1 MIENTQ
7 QETLTIAQLFAA
19 PIYIIDKPEF
29 LDVTRKVSNEYLK
42 QRKDTEDLNPHYPVY
57 MTENMH
63 NHPELAKLANFV
75 GQTAWNIL
83 DSQGYAMDNMITY
96 FTEMWCQEHHMGSAM
111 DRHIH
116 NNGAILSG
124 FYFLNSP
131 EDARV
136 VFHDP
141 RDSKVITSLPEKDS
155 TVSTHASNMINFE
168 AVNGRFLFS
177 SSWLPH
183 SFNKITGNIPL
194 TFIHFNIAVAPVQQE
209 INPKPNVEVI

>member
-1 MIENTQ
+1 MTNNPINSYSY
-7 QETLTIAQLFAA
+7 FAA
-19 PIYIIDKPEF
+19 PVYEVEAPEF

-42 QRKDTEDLNPHYPVY
+42 LRKKEHDLHPHYPVY

-63 NHPELAKLANFV
+63 NHPELSEFANFV
-75 GQTAWNIL
+75 GQTAWSIL
-83 DSQGYAMDNMITY
+83 NSQGYAMDSMMTY
-96 FTEMWCQEHHMGSAM
+96 FTEMWSQEHHEHSSM

-141 RDSKVITSLPEKDS
+141 RDAKVITSLPERDF
-155 TVSTHASNMINFE
+155 TNATHASNMINFKPI
-168 AVNGRFLFS
+168 NGRLILTN
-177 SSWLPH
+177 SWLPH
-183 SFNKITGNIPL
+183 SFNKNTEKIPL
-194 TFIHFNIAVAPVQQE
+194 TFIHINIAVAPVIQQQ
-209 INPKPNVEVI
+209 NQVEVI

>member
-1 MIENTQ
+1 MQKTIEA
-7 QETLTIAQLFAA
+7 IPLFTC
-19 PIYIIDKPEF
+19 PVFIVDKPEF
-29 LDVTRKVSNEYLK
+29 LNVARKVSSEYLK
-42 QRKDTEDLNPHYPVY
+42 QRKDIQDLNPHYPVY

-63 NHPELAKLANFV
+63 NHPELAELSNFI
-75 GQTAWNIL
+75 GQTAWSIL
-83 DSQGYAMDNMITY
+83 DSQGYAMDNMMTY

-155 TVSTHASNMINFE
+155 TVSTHASNMINFKP
-168 AVNGRFLFS
+168 VNGRLILS
-177 SSWLPH
+177 NSWLPH
-183 SFNKITGNIPL
+183 SFNKITENIPL
-194 TFIHFNIAVAPVQQE
+194 TFIHINIAVAPFQQTNS
-209 INPKPNVEVI
+209 ICRPSVEVV